1 MIYPIKIK
9 SAKDVTHI
17 SELIAQ
23 SGENITITYQNI
35 TIDPRSVLGLFT
47 MVGKNATLVGPDHMS
62 PEKFSRLLKKL
73 GCAV

>member
-17 SELIAQ
+17 SEVIAK

-47 MVGKNATLVGPDHMS
+47 IVGKNAHIVGPDHMS
-62 PEKFSRLLKKL
+62 PEKFSRVLKQL
-73 GCAV
+73 GNAI